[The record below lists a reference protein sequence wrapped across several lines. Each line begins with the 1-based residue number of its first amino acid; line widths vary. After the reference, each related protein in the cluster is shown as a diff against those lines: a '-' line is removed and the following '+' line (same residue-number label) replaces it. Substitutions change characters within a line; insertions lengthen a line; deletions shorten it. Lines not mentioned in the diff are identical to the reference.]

1 MISKQLTSE
10 LVKKYGKNE
19 KDSGS
24 TKVQIALLT
33 FDIESLKSH
42 FKNNPKDNHSKR
54 GFMAKI
60 SKRKSLLSYL
70 KAKDYQGYLD
80 LIADLKIRK

>member
-1 MISKQLTSE
+1 MISKELTSE

-33 FDIESLKSH
+33 HDIESLKSH

-60 SKRKSLLSYL
+60 SKRKTLLSYL
-70 KAKDYQGYLD
+70 KAKDFQGYLN